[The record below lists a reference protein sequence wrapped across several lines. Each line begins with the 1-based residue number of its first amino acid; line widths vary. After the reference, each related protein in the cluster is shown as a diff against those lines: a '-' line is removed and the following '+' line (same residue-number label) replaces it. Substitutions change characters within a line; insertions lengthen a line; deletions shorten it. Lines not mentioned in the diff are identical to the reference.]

1 MLVAELAR
9 RVGRSVDTIKRWEGQ
24 GLLAP
29 RRDDR
34 DRRTYTEADVALCLE
49 LARLGIAARRKSQKL
64 SVLAAMA
71 PRQLQLLDQE
81 KLAS

>member
-9 RVGRSVDTIKRWEGQ
+9 RIGRSVDTVKRWEDQ
-24 GLLAP
+24 GLLTP

-34 DRRTYTEADVALCLE
+34 DRRTYTEEDVALCLE
-49 LARLGIAARRKSQKL
+49 LARLGISARRQSQKL
-64 SVLAAMA
+64 SVLAAAA
-71 PRQLQLLDQE
+71 PQQLQLLDQE